1 MGGRWYA
8 RRPMQPRSNTTRAD
22 DPDSRAAT
30 PRVFYGWVIVGVGAI
45 LTFLGT
51 GFYSYSRGVFLPSLA
66 EELADGSRF
75 KIAMGFS
82 AAAITGA
89 VVAPFLGHILDRYS
103 PRTVILVGVG
113 IVTASYIGLAA
124 TQNLWQFYLV
134 VGVGMG
140 LGMTCMGNLSWH
152 KTIISWFDHWRGRAI
167 ALGVMGAS
175 LAGVVM
181 PPLVTM
187 LVDEIGWR
195 LAYVVFAGMVVAV
208 LVPLVWFFMIN
219 RPEDI
224 GEVRDGKRYVE
235 KQETPVTEDAVETR
249 TWRWQEFFRLP
260 AFWATGLIFGA
271 MGCVYS
277 AVMLHLFGHL
287 KDVGL
292 EATNAA
298 YVLSAT
304 ALFAAL
310 GKPVVGWLSDAV
322 GARVTTWIALV
333 TQGVAL
339 VMFAHADTFVMSVI
353 AGSTYGFGYS
363 GMSPLRTFAL
373 SVAVGNTRFAT
384 ANGIL
389 RIVQLPLVISAS
401 PLAGYIYDQTGSYQ
415 LAFLILAGL
424 MAVCCAGP
432 LFLRAGG
439 ARERRERSI

>member
-1 MGGRWYA
+1 MPTSISTEIPGTA
-8 RRPMQPRSNTTRAD
+8 PAVNRA
-22 DPDSRAAT
+22 SRAIEART
-30 PRVFYGWVIVGVGAI
+30 PFFYGWMIVGVGAI

-66 EELADGSRF
+66 EQLADGSRF

-89 VVAPFLGHILDRYS
+89 FGAPFLGNLLDRSS
-103 PRTVILVGVG
+103 PRNVIFLGIGV
-113 IVTASYIGLAA
+113 VTLSYLGLAA
-124 TQNLWQFYLV
+124 SQTLWQFYLA

-140 LGMTCMGNLSWH
+140 IGMTCMGNLSWH

-181 PPLVTM
+181 PPLVTN
-187 LVDEIGWR
+187 LVDAIGWR
-195 LAYVVFAGMVVAV
+195 MAYVVFAGIVASV
-208 LVPLVWFFMIN
+208 LVPLVWFFLTN
-219 RPEDI
+219 RPEDV
-224 GEVRDGKRYVE
+224 GEVRDGRLYVA
-235 KQETPVTEDAVETR
+235 KQATPVVAAKVENR
-249 TWRWQEFFRLP
+249 DWHWPEFFRLP
-260 AFWATGLIFGA
+260 AFWATGMIFGA

-287 KDVGL
+287 NDVGL
-292 EATNAA
+292 AAANAA

-310 GKPVVGWLSDAV
+310 GKPIIGWMSDV
-322 GARVTTWIALV
+322 FGSRVTTWIALI

-339 VMFAHADTFVMSVI
+339 LLFAHADTLETALI
-353 AGSTYGFGYS
+353 AGSTYGLGYS

-373 SVAVGNTRFAT
+373 SVAVGNARFAT

-424 MAVCCAGP
+424 MAVCCVGP

-439 ARERRERSI
+439 ARERGRQGTP